1 MSNATSRCELKV
13 LDTLPSLRL
22 WMVGVLS
29 CGLVCAQES
38 APPNT
43 AASNAQLSYILEQMR
58 KAQSDSRLTDS
69 YQVIREYRLF
79 GERSPSPS
87 SEVWAK
93 VDYSPPNHKT
103 FVIQKRVGSS
113 RGEDVVRR
121 ILQHESQMA
130 AGSRSQAT
138 IDQNNYSFGYLGE
151 ASLDGNPCYL
161 LSLNPKRKEV
171 DLIRGTAWVDQRSFL
186 VHRVE
191 GQMARPPHWLLKK
204 VNVKIDFADVGGT
217 WLQTGMEAVAEVRF
231 LGSQTLKSEIVDA
244 RVASLMTQK
253 TPPAVRARN
262 GKPNRSRISATVV
275 VPLDHSQ

>member
-1 MSNATSRCELKV
+1 V
-13 LDTLPSLRL
+13 LDTMPFRRL
-22 WMVGVLS
+22 WLVGVLS
-29 CGLVCAQES
+29 CRLVCAQES
-38 APPNT
+38 VPPNT
-43 AASNAQLSYILEQMR
+43 AASNPQLAYIVEQMR

-79 GERSPSPS
+79 GDGGSSPS

-103 FVIQKRVGSS
+103 FVIQKRAGSS

-151 ASLDGNPCYL
+151 ASLDGSPCYL
-161 LSLNPKRKEV
+161 MSLNPKRKEV

-186 VHRVE
+186 VRRVE
-191 GQMARPPHWLLKK
+191 GQMARSPHWLLKK
-204 VNVKIDFADVGGT
+204 VNLKIDFADVGGI
-217 WLQTGMEAVAEVRF
+217 WLQTRTEAVAEVHF

-244 RVASLMTQK
+244 RVSSLLTEK

-262 GKPNRSRISATVV
+262 GKPNRSRMSATVV